1 MKMKNCNYKPITE
14 YIEMIDSEAVPT
26 CEEIKLFSQ
35 LVKRVFEEED
45 VYLDTE
51 QAEKYFKFQKY
62 FPFKLFEW
70 EKCAFTL
77 HNCLYRPDGFLRFP
91 TLQLFLG
98 RGAGKNGFLSYEDFA
113 LLTPVNGIKDYH
125 IDTFAMSEDQ
135 AKTSFQEIY
144 DILEADPK
152 YFKNYFTWNKEEI
165 RNLRTGSRYRFRTS
179 NFKTKDSG
187 RQGKV
192 DFDEIHQLENYRLIN
207 VGTSGLG
214 KKAHPRRTFLSTDG
228 YIRGGPLDDY
238 KESASQILNGIIGDN
253 GTLVMWYRLDSDDEV
268 HDEKMWVKANPSL
281 PYLPN
286 LFNEMRTEYQ
296 EYKRDPITNSDF
308 MTKRMNRP
316 QENKDICVTDYE
328 NIKKTKASLKSVD
341 GKDAV
346 LCFDYASSR
355 DFAAVGYITRQEEK
369 IQFNGKMFVLKGNKD
384 LPRIKAPL
392 EQWAQLG
399 VVEFVDGIDIS
410 PDLLVDWAA
419 EQQAKYSLNYVG
431 AALDYFRYSILKK
444 RLEAF
449 GFEAGKN
456 GNLKLVRPSDI
467 MSAVPV
473 ICSYLDNG
481 NLICGDN
488 PAFRWC
494 ASNTKKVVGDKRGNE
509 MFEKIEPKSRKTDMF
524 MCFVA
529 GMTMLEQLP
538 EDGGDNEF
546 FMPIF
551 Y

>member
-1 MKMKNCNYKPITE
+1 MKNCNYKPITE

>member
-1 MKMKNCNYKPITE
+1 MKNCNYKPITD

-26 CEEIKLFSQ
+26 CREIKLFAQ
-35 LVKRVFEEED
+35 LVKRVFENED
-45 VYLDTE
+45 VFLDTE

-62 FPFKLFEW
+62 FPFNLFEW

-77 HNCLYRPDGFLRFP
+77 HNCLYRADGFLRFP

-98 RGAGKNGFLSYEDFA
+98 RGAGKNGFLSYEDFT

-144 DILEADPK
+144 DILENNPK
-152 YFKNYFTWNKEEI
+152 YFKNYFSWNKEEI
-165 RNLRTGSRYRFRTS
+165 RNIRTGSRYRFRTS

-268 HDEKMWVKANPSL
+268 HDETLWVKANPSL

-286 LFNEMRTEYQ
+286 LLNEMRTEYQ

-328 NIKKTKASLKSVD
+328 NIKKTKAALKTVD
-341 GKDAV
+341 GKDAI

-392 EQWAQLG
+392 EQWEKLG
-399 VVEFVDGIDIS
+399 IVEFVDGIDIS
-410 PDLLVDWAA
+410 PDLLVEWAA
-419 EQQAKYSLNYVG
+419 QQQAEHSLNYVG
-431 AALDYFRYSILKK
+431 AALDYFRYSIMKK

-473 ICSYLDNG
+473 VCSYLDNG

-494 ASNTKKVVGDKRGNE
+494 VSNTKKVVGDKRGNE

-529 GMTMLEQLP
+529 GMTLLEQLP
-538 EDGGDNEF
+538 EDGDDDEF
-546 FMPIF
+546 LMPIIC
-551 Y
+551 

>member
-1 MKMKNCNYKPITE
+1 MKNCNYKPITE

-26 CEEIKLFSQ
+26 CHYIKLFSQ

-45 VYLDTE
+45 VFLDTE
-51 QAEKYFKFQKY
+51 QAEKYFRFQKY

-70 EKCAFTL
+70 EKCAFAL
-77 HNCLYRPDGFLRFP
+77 HNCLYRADGFLRFP

-144 DILEADPK
+144 DILEANPK

-328 NIKKTKASLKSVD
+328 NIKKTKVPLKSVD

-419 EQQAKYSLNYVG
+419 EQQSKYSLNYVG

-449 GFEAGKN
+449 GFEPGKN

-467 MSAVPV
+467 MRAVPV

>member
-1 MKMKNCNYKPITE
+1 MKNCNYKPITE

-369 IQFNGKMFVLKGNKD
+369 LQFNGKMFVLNGNKD

>member
-1 MKMKNCNYKPITE
+1 MKNCNYKPVAD
-14 YIEMIDSEAVPT
+14 YIDMIDNDIVPT
-26 CEEIKLFSQ
+26 CNEIKLFAQ

-45 VYLDTE
+45 LFLDTE
-51 QAEKYFKFQKY
+51 QAERYFKLQKH
-62 FPFKLFEW
+62 FPFDLFEW

-77 HNCLYRPDGFLRFP
+77 HNCLYRADGFLRFP
-91 TLQLFLG
+91 TLQLFVG
-98 RGAGKNGFLSYEDFA
+98 RGAGKNGYLSFENFA

-135 AKTSFQEIY
+135 AKTTFQEIY
-144 DILEADPK
+144 DILEGNPK
-152 YFKNYFTWNKEEI
+152 YFKNYFTWNKEVI
-165 RNLRTGSRYRFRTS
+165 RNIKTGSCYRFRTS

-192 DFDEIHQLENYRLIN
+192 DFDEIHQLENNRLIA

-228 YIRGGPLDDY
+228 YVRGGPLDEY
-238 KESASQILNGIIGDN
+238 KENASQILNGVIEDN
-253 GTLVMWYRLDSDDEV
+253 GTLIMWYRLDSDEEI
-268 HDEKMWVKANPSL
+268 HNEEMWVKSNPSL

-286 LFNEMRTEYQ
+286 LLNEMRTEYK
-296 EYKRDPITNSDF
+296 EYLKDPINNSDF

-328 NIKKTKASLKSVD
+328 NIKKTKAPLQAVD

-355 DFAAVGYITRQEEK
+355 DFAAVGYITRQEDK
-369 IQFNGKMFVLKGNKD
+369 IQFNGKMFILKDNRD
-384 LPRIKAPL
+384 LHRIKAPL
-392 EQWAQLG
+392 DQWEKLG
-399 VVEFVDGIDIS
+399 VVEFVDGIDIQ
-410 PDLLVDWAA
+410 PDLLIDWAA
-419 EQQAKYSLNYVG
+419 EEQLKYNLNFVG
-431 AALDYFRYSILKK
+431 AALDYFRYSIMKK

-449 GFEAGKN
+449 GFEPGKG

-467 MSAVPV
+467 MSSVPI

-494 ASNTKKVVGDKRGNE
+494 VSNTKKVIGDKRGNE
-509 MFEKIEPKSRKTDMF
+509 IFEKIEPKSRKTDMF

-538 EDGGDNEF
+538 EADEDDEF
-546 FMPIF
+546 MMPIF
-551 Y
+551 C